1 MSIKYENV
9 VRQHFQWKYSQKS
22 LLGIFLDVTLFLNMI
37 LEPLFINTYFEEN
50 LQTAASDTGNQ
61 VSLSYVF
68 KKTSC
73 NGERQYLQQTQ
84 NLTL

>member
-1 MSIKYENV
+1 MPIKYENV

-22 LLGIFLDVTLFLNMI
+22 ILGIFLDVTLFLNMN

-50 LQTAASDTGNQ
+50 LRTTASDTDNQ
-61 VSLSYVF
+61 VSLNYVF

-73 NGERQYLQQTQ
+73 NGVRQYLQQTQ

>member
-22 LLGIFLDVTLFLNMI
+22 LLGIFLDVTLFLNM
-37 LEPLFINTYFEEN
+37 PLFINTYFEEN

-61 VSLSYVF
+61 VSLNYVF